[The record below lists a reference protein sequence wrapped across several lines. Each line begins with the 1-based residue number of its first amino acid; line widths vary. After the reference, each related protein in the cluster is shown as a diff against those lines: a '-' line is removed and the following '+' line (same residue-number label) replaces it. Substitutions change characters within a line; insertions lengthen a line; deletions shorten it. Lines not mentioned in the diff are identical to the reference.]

1 MNARSLVTAFLLA
14 GALSACSAPQPGAS
28 SEASAQPSATASAA
42 PTDSAL
48 PVGSVPPT
56 AAPTAAP
63 TTAPTTAPS
72 TEPGGKLAGPYSLTL
87 KQTGGIAG
95 MRMETVIDT
104 ATKKINY
111 GGPRN
116 QKVEARDLLPDD
128 IKGLTRVLEA
138 ADIETFRK
146 LKGPPVAD
154 AFEYTIT
161 VTTGGKDYVASW
173 QDGTTAPASFES
185 VRMAVTKLREAKF
198 SSNPTGAPS
207 R

>member
-1 MNARSLVTAFLLA
+1 MKASSLLTASLLA
-14 GALSACSAPQPGAS
+14 GALAACSAPQPGPS
-28 SEASAQPSATASAA
+28 SESGAPPSAA
-42 PTDSAL
+42 PTDTGL
-48 PVGSVPPT
+48 PVGTVAPTSTATATTPPT
-56 AAPTAAP
+56 A
-63 TTAPTTAPS
+63 APTTAPS
-72 TEPGGKLAGPYSLTL
+72 TEPGGKLAGPYSLTF

-146 LKGPPVAD
+146 VKGAAVAD

-173 QDGTTAPASFES
+173 SDGSTPPASFES
-185 VRMAVTKLREAKF
+185 VRMAVTRLREAKF
-198 SSNPTGAPS
+198 SSNPTGAAS